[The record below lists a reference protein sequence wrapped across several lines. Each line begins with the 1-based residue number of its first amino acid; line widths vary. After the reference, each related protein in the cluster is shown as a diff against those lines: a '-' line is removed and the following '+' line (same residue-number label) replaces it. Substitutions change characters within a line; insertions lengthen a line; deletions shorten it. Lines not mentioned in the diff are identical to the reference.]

1 MLRLP
6 RKHENVD
13 KKIMKLIKEMSTLSD
28 FHFEL
33 ESLTNDLKT
42 LRFQTSALTSKKSI
56 EYSLSVHGQKKNK
69 CCSTCQL

>member
-1 MLRLP
+1 MLRLQ

-33 ESLTNDLKT
+33 ESLTKDLKT
-42 LRFQTSALTSKKSI
+42 LRFQTSALTSKKK
-56 EYSLSVHGQKKNK
+56 Y
-69 CCSTCQL
+69 